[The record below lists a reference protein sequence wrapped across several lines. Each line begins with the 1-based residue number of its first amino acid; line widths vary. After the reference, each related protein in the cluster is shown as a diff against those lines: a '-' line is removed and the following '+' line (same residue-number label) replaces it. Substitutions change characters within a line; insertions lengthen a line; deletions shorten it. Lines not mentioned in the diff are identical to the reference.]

1 MKVHV
6 LIVGLSEQKYETVMD
21 LVSPRKPRELPYDEL
36 VEVLIQH
43 FGGTHNKMVERAKF
57 RELRRTGQESV
68 NDFVVKLK
76 NTARNCQFGAMLE
89 ENLLEQFR
97 IGVNSKPIRD
107 RIALMPIDDQ
117 QRWKSVLDVAA
128 QVELDENLD
137 SVSNPSASN
146 QVQQIKQH
154 RKKRPKSYGKGY
166 SAGRVS
172 QPDVPAAGRSQSE
185 AVCYRC
191 SKSGHLASSQDC
203 PARTKQCRTCQKVG
217 H

>member
-1 MKVHV
+1 MASPNTPPVFEGKVESFLDRLESYFLYKKTAQDMKVHV

-57 RELRRTGQESV
+57 RELRRSDQESV

-117 QRWKSVLDVAA
+117 QK
-128 QVELDENLD
+128 
-137 SVSNPSASN
+137 
-146 QVQQIKQH
+146 
-154 RKKRPKSYGKGY
+154 
-166 SAGRVS
+166 
-172 QPDVPAAGRSQSE
+172 
-185 AVCYRC
+185 
-191 SKSGHLASSQDC
+191 
-203 PARTKQCRTCQKVG
+203 
-217 H
+217 